1 MTACKNNCVELDI
14 EDFRVRLTP
23 QAITDRILD
32 VLTTF
37 ESGSAQ
43 RSIFQKVLHLR
54 PDLPKAEMFR
64 HAARDQPSS
73 RLRAPM
79 CASAL

>member
-23 QAITDRILD
+23 EATTDRILN

-43 RSIFQKVLHLR
+43 RSIFQKVLHL
-54 PDLPKAEMFR
+54 
-64 HAARDQPSS
+64 
-73 RLRAPM
+73 
-79 CASAL
+79 